1 MRKSWEGPSI
11 ANVAK
16 TRAGRGVDLSR
27 FTVGDFERGAS
38 AAVELA
44 WLFARK
50 YFFENS
56 VLPINGVRRGILRR
70 FGARVGAGV
79 IIKPRVRIHFPWR
92 LELGEHVWLGE
103 ETYILNLAPVTIGP
117 NVCVSQRS
125 FLCTGSH
132 DWSDPAFPLVTRPI
146 TLEEGAW
153 IAAGVFVGP
162 GVTVGKN
169 AVATAGSVVLSD
181 LPPNMICSGNPCVPV
196 KERKF
201 R

>member
-1 MRKSWEGPSI
+1 M
-11 ANVAK
+11 
-16 TRAGRGVDLSR
+16 
-27 FTVGDFERGAS
+27 GDFERGAS
-38 AAVELA
+38 SAVELA

-103 ETYILNLAPVTIGP
+103 ELYILNLAPVTIGP

-162 GVTVGKN
+162 GVTVGRN